1 MPFGAVAADLVYIPL
16 IALAFIIVWRDA
28 QNRREDR

>member
-1 MPFGAVAADLVYIPL
+1 MPFGADPTDLVYIPL

-28 QNRREDR
+28 QNRKG